1 MADPSTS
8 LGTGIDIVH
17 ETTGLKPLRS
27 ADAELARPPRR
38 KAGKKPEKAAQT
50 ETDEAAPGES
60 GPDEPDGPPHSVD
73 TYA

>member
-17 ETTGLKPLRS
+17 ETAGLKPLRP
-27 ADAELARPPRR
+27 ADAELAHPPRR
-38 KAGKKPEKAAQT
+38 KAGKKPAGRPPAQA
-50 ETDEAAPGES
+50 EPAEPGES
-60 GPDEPDGPPHSVD
+60 PPADPDEPPRSVD